1 MKSEINYSEF
11 IQRYLEGIMS
21 PEEKHWFEKELDS
34 NPELQDELV
43 LYQHIDSAISDKE
56 VFDMEDQLD
65 QIYAELNSEKPK
77 ETPSKNRV
85 KPGALKIAGIAVALT
100 MIISLAIYEIAPRQL
115 SNAAIYNKYYQPYE
129 SNMNFRSGDET
140 VNVELRTAMEKY
152 EQKDYAKAIV
162 MFENILQKDASRVG
176 LNLYTGI
183 SHMEINEYRQ
193 AGKSFKKVIEHQ
205 QNLYI
210 DQAEWYLG
218 FCYLKTG
225 KREKAKEQFTKI
237 ANSQSFYKDKAKQI
251 VSRM

>member
-34 NPELQDELV
+34 SPELQEELV
-43 LYQHIDSAISDKE
+43 LYKQIDRAISDKE
-56 VFDMEDQLD
+56 VLDLESQLD
-65 QIYAELNSEKPK
+65 EIYAELNPTEPK
-77 ETPSKNRV
+77 KTPSRNRI
-85 KPGALKIAGIAVALT
+85 KPGVLKIAGLTLGLAL
-100 MIISLAIYEIAPRQL
+100 IVSLAIFEMAPRQL
-115 SNAAIYNKYYQPYE
+115 SNADIYNKYYQPYE
-129 SNMNFRSGDET
+129 SNMNFRSGDES

-152 EQKDYAKAIV
+152 QQKDYSKAIV
-162 MFENILQKDASRVG
+162 MFENILHKDASRIG

-183 SHMEINEYRQ
+183 SHMEINEYQQ
-193 AGKSFKKVIEHQ
+193 ARKSFNKVIDHK

-225 KREKAKEQFTKI
+225 NREKAKEQFTKI
-237 ANSQSFYKDKAKQI
+237 ANSQSYYKEKAKKI

>member
-21 PEEKHWFEKELDS
+21 SEEKLWFEKELEL
-34 NPELQDELV
+34 NPELQEELV
-43 LYQHIDSAISDKE
+43 LYQNIDCAISDKE

-65 QIYAELNSEKPK
+65 QIYAELNSVKPEKA
-77 ETPSKNRV
+77 PSKSHV
-85 KPGALKIAGIAVALT
+85 KSGALKIAGIAVGLSMVIGLT
-100 MIISLAIYEIAPRQL
+100 IFEIAPRQL
-115 SNAAIYNKYYQPYE
+115 SNAAIYNEYYQPYE
-129 SNMNFRSGDET
+129 SNMNFRSGDES

-152 EQKDYAKAIV
+152 EQKNYVKAIA

-183 SHMEINEYRQ
+183 SHMQINEYKQ
-193 AGKSFKKVIEHQ
+193 AGKSFKKVINHQ

-225 KREKAKEQFTKI
+225 NREKAKEQFSKI
-237 ANSQSFYKDKAKQI
+237 ANSQSFYKDKAKHI